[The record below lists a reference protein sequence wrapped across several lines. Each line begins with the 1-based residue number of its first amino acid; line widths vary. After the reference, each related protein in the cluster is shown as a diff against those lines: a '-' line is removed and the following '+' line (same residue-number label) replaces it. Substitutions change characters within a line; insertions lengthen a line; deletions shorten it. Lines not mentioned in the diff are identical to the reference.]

1 MRSIIVEKTQN
12 AHIGV
17 SNLDRGIKNL
27 VIEAGQ
33 RRCLRA
39 PGLEVTSSDKMIGF
53 FVACCHCFC
62 DPQVARVDGRDVIMT
77 VVDRRGR
84 RLRSRLWESYTMG
97 AIRATVTCANAN
109 ILHLFGDDGRR
120 AAADYLSRVLAP

>member
-1 MRSIIVEKTQN
+1 
-12 AHIGV
+12 
-17 SNLDRGIKNL
+17 
-27 VIEAGQ
+27 
-33 RRCLRA
+33 
-39 PGLEVTSSDKMIGF
+39 MIGF
-53 FVACCHCFC
+53 SVAYSHCFR